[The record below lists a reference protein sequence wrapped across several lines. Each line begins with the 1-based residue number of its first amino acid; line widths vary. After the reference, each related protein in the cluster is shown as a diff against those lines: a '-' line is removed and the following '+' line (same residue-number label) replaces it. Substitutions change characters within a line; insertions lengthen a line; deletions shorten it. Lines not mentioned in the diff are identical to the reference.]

1 MPTKLKYI
9 VNLLG
14 EKVYNGRHHMS
25 EFMTELKTILVKYE
39 SARYNFFKWR
49 FESTF
54 ADKFALAIVFACLT
68 GLLAQ
73 ARFFLPYTPVPVTGQ
88 VFAVLLSGVILGKWY
103 GGLSQSIY
111 AGLGAAGL
119 PWFNG
124 FKGGMAVISG
134 VTGGYI
140 IGFIAASL
148 IIGWFTDRYIRSRK
162 FIPMFLLMV
171 FGIGVIY
178 VFGVVQLG
186 LVLGVNAQKAIELG
200 ALPFIGVDLY
210 KALIVTAIASAVTPG
225 KAYGNEIDS
234 R

>member
-1 MPTKLKYI
+1 
-9 VNLLG
+9 
-14 EKVYNGRHHMS
+14 MS

-54 ADKFALAIVFACLT
+54 ANKFALAISFACLT

-103 GGLSQSIY
+103 GGLSQAIY

-124 FKGGMAVISG
+124 LKGGMAVISG

-178 VFGVVQLG
+178 IFGVVQLG

-200 ALPFIGVDLY
+200 ALPFISYDLY
-210 KALIVTAIASAVTPG
+210 KALIVAAIATAVTPG
-225 KAYGNEIDS
+225 KAYGNELDS